1 MEWILLAIFAG
12 ICNGTFA
19 FPMKFTSKW
28 RWENIWGLFSLWG
41 FVVFPILLG
50 LMTVPHLF
58 KIFQVV
64 GLQKLFLIFIFGFL
78 WGIGSIC
85 FGLGIRYI
93 GIGMAFSLNI
103 GLTIAI
109 GSLLPLFQGMLN
121 SDSDQRNAMIVLF
134 GILIIIIGVI
144 INGHAA
150 FLREKQISKDENISK
165 LTKKSRKVAFKG
177 IVLCIV
183 AGLMSPML
191 QIAFMLGRDIVIVA
205 KEMGI
210 STTMATNA
218 IWMVALFGGFV
229 ITIVYTTILLTRN
242 KTWELYKI
250 TEAKNYHLYAIIM
263 GLLWTVTI
271 ASYGIAVGNM
281 GELGLSIGW
290 AIFNSVGIICA
301 NLLGIL
307 TKEWQN
313 AHKKIIYVMAGGL
326 FFLVMGT
333 CIVGMA
339 Q

>member
-19 FPMKFTSKW
+19 FPMKFTNRW

-41 FVVFPILLG
+41 FIVFPILLG
-50 LMTVPHLF
+50 LITVPYLF
-58 KIFQVV
+58 EIFQKV
-64 GLQKLFLIFIFGFL
+64 GSQRLFLVFIFGFL

-121 SDSDQRNAMIVLF
+121 SGSEQRDAIIVIS

-144 INGHAA
+144 INGYAA
-150 FLREKQISKDENISK
+150 FLRDKQISKDENISK
-165 LTKKSRKVAFKG
+165 TTKTSRKIVFKG

-183 AGLMSPML
+183 AGVMSPML
-191 QIAFMLGRDIVIVA
+191 QIAFIQGRDIVMVA

-210 STTMATNA
+210 SGSMATHA
-218 IWMVALFGGFV
+218 IWMVALFGGSV
-229 ITIVYTTILLTRN
+229 ITIGYTTMLLIKN

-271 ASYGIAVGNM
+271 ASYGIAVENM

-301 NLLGIL
+301 NLLGLL

-313 AHKKIIYVMAGGL
+313 VHKKTIYVMAVGL
-326 FFLVMGT
+326 FFLVLGT
-333 CIVGMA
+333 CTVGMA